1 MAQNETKQIRLRL
14 TLEQVEFLKEV
25 QKKIGAKTLGDT
37 VRFLIEFFMLLDKGE
52 YAIFTPHGW
61 KKAKLSESA

>member
-14 TLEQVEFLKEV
+14 TLEQVEFIKEV

-37 VRFLIEFFMLLDKGE
+37 LRFLVEFFMMLDKGE